1 MNDPI
6 ATVKYM
12 GTLDGLTHKNPIT
25 GNVHNFAGK
34 NVPAKLYDSRD
45 VDYYKTKNHFKVTL
59 IEEKEEPAPISK
71 EDTEEDTKKS
81 AQTRRSSTARKTKAS
96 KTKSSTKAK
105 KE

>member
-25 GNVHNFAGK
+25 GNVHKFAGK

-59 IEEKEEPAPISK
+59 IEKKEEPAPISK
-71 EDTEEDTKKS
+71 EDTKEDTKKS
-81 AQTRRSSTARKTKAS
+81 AQTQTFQYSPKDQSEQN
-96 KTKSSTKAK
+96 K
-105 KE
+105 KLNEG